1 MAALRH
7 RRPELSPAV
16 STTQDGTAPGAAPGT
31 ARGTAP
37 GTVAVLGA
45 TGCVGRSVCDELLR
59 TGHRVLGVARNPA
72 PHTRTHTF
80 AALDVAATAPER
92 LAGLLD
98 RHGVGTVINASGGW
112 GTTAEEMRHAHIDLV
127 ERLADGCAATSRRV
141 RIVQMG
147 SIHEYGPVPDG
158 VLIDEHRAPGP
169 LTAYGL
175 TKRTGSEHLLAQTR
189 AGRVDGVVLRAVNV
203 CGPHTTAAS
212 FLGAVVARLRALRPG
227 DVLTLDVADAR
238 RDFVDV
244 RDLARAAVAA
254 VHAPVTGL
262 VVNIGRGEAV
272 PMRALVEAL
281 IHAAGVDGTSVR
293 LNSAEVASKGG
304 GWTCADIRFAAR
316 VLGWRPTVPL
326 SASVRAM
333 WETAAGTTSLEVS

>member
-7 RRPELSPAV
+7 RRHELSTAM
-16 STTQDGTAPGAAPGT
+16 STTTQGGAA
-31 ARGTAP
+31 A

-45 TGCVGRSVCDELLR
+45 TGCVGRSVCDELSR
-59 TGHRVLGVARNPA
+59 TGHRVLAVARHPA
-72 PHTRTHTF
+72 PHTRPHAF
-80 AALDVAATAPER
+80 VPLDVAGTAPRR

-98 RHGVGTVINASGGW
+98 RYGVTAVVNATGGW
-112 GTTAEEMRHAHIDLV
+112 GTTVEEMRRAHIDLL
-127 ERLADGCAATSRRV
+127 ERLVDGCAATSRRLRV
-141 RIVQMG
+141 VQLG

-169 LTAYGL
+169 LTPYGL

-203 CGPHTTAAS
+203 CGPHTTTAS
-212 FLGAVVARLRALRPG
+212 FLGAVVARLRALGPG
-227 DVLTLDVADAR
+227 DELSLDVADAR

-272 PMRALVEAL
+272 PMRDLVQALFD
-281 IHAAGVDGTSVR
+281 AAGVDASSAR

-304 GWTCADIRFAAR
+304 GWTCADIRFAAQ
-316 VLGWRPTVPL
+316 VLGWRPTIPL
-326 SASVRAM
+326 GASVRAM
-333 WETAAGTTSLEVS
+333 WEAAADTTSLEVS